1 MRRDFASTPR
11 SHRGITPL
19 LQSIHPVSLMKPVF
33 LCLALV
39 LASALSAA
47 TPLPTLPADL
57 VELAVRTKAPRWKF
71 VDHQRIREMRET
83 FALQVTAVAAFQ
95 TPDAVVDGKSLA
107 THLAEKLRFFLVTGT
122 AYPDGST
129 REPEAQGGIGGWT
142 HHVPAH
148 ALLLAKRT
156 PAVWTLL
163 SADEKARA
171 DLLMQALALAAH
183 FCLDD
188 DNDYYVLL
196 DGYSLFHKSWNPNH
210 VEGYVGAIISAS
222 LYFGP
227 DELNAFF
234 RQFDFDRFVAR
245 LDAANFQNIRR
256 CWTWNPAIRDLMMHG
271 GSIAVSEKQLLAQGV
286 VTRGLGVRNDFTLN
300 GDTLHE
306 PWRLHRAQAVRLF
319 GKAVRTR
326 VIANAEFT
334 SGLMHRA
341 SPATESPWEGQM
353 GMLHEFESTD
363 WDGLRTSLGY
373 AYEGAMIDIPT
384 AVTLKL
390 VGEWRADHGGD
401 MLERRMGV
409 GMGDMLFKARE
420 GYRSFSQAKP
430 REYNWED
437 TLLPIGADFVVALW
451 QTYFAPPPPP
461 SK

>member
-1 MRRDFASTPR
+1 M
-11 SHRGITPL
+11 
-19 LQSIHPVSLMKPVF
+19 
-33 LCLALV
+33 LAAGTT
-39 LASALSAA
+39 LAAV
-47 TPLPTLPADL
+47 TPLPHLPPDL

-83 FALQVTAVAAFQ
+83 FALQVTAAAAFQ
-95 TPDAVVDGKSLA
+95 APDTIVEGKTLA
-107 THLAEKLRFFLVTGT
+107 THLAEKLRFILVT
-122 AYPDGST
+122 AEPYPDGSS

-156 PAVWTLL
+156 PAVWTQL

-227 DELNAFF
+227 DELNVIF
-234 RQFDFDRFVAR
+234 QSFDFDRFIAR
-245 LDAANFQNIRR
+245 LDAANFQNIKR
-256 CWTWNPAIRDLMMHG
+256 CWTWNPAIRGLMMNG
-271 GSIAVSEKQLLAQGV
+271 GSIAVSEKQVLAQGV
-286 VTRGLGVRNDFTLN
+286 VTRGAGVRNDFTLN
-300 GDTLHE
+300 GDTLRQ
-306 PWRLHRAQAVRLF
+306 PWLLHRAQALRLYS
-319 GKAVRTR
+319 KAVRTR
-326 VIANAEFT
+326 VIATEEFT
-334 SGLMHRA
+334 SGLMNRA

-363 WDGLRTSLGY
+363 WNGLRTSLGY
-373 AYEGAMIDIPT
+373 AYEGVMIDIPT
-384 AVTLKL
+384 ATTLKL
-390 VGEWRADHGGD
+390 VGEWRAAEGGD

-420 GYRSFSQAKP
+420 GYRSYSQAKP
-430 REYNWED
+430 REYWWD
-437 TLLPIGADFVVALW
+437 KDLLPMGADFITGLW
-451 QTYFAPPPPP
+451 QTYFPAPPPP